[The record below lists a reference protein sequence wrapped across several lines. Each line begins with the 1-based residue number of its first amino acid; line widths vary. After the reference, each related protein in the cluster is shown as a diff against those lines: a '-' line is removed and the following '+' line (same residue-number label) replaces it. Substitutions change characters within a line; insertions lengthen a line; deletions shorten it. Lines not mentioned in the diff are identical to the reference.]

1 MKPNC
6 INGARVCL
14 KILGMNNNKY
24 ILIIG
29 FLALLPLLFA
39 SCEKA
44 FMEDEA
50 GADPETVFDEV
61 WTFADRH
68 YSFFREKG
76 VDWDAIYDQYR
87 EKVRPD
93 MSQVD
98 LFDLCAAMLYE
109 LRDGHVNLVSSFDRS
124 RYWDWF
130 LDSPENFYYS
140 IVQRYY
146 MQDRQ
151 RYIGPLQFVKLERDV
166 FYVYYGSFA
175 NAISESNLN
184 ILINTLNSAG
194 GRPGLIID
202 VRNNGGGSP
211 DNARDIA
218 SRFTGE
224 RRFAGTNYIK
234 NGPGHED
241 FRAEEVYIRPHDG
254 PRFDGKVVVLTNR
267 KSYSATTYFA
277 QYMKVLPHVTLVG
290 DATGGG
296 GGIPAFRDLPN
307 GWMLRL
313 SSSRFLDPDG
323 NSIEPGV
330 EPHITLHLSPESIK
344 QGRDDILE
352 EALEIL
358 R

>member
-1 MKPNC
+1 
-6 INGARVCL
+6 
-14 KILGMNNNKY
+14 MNKNRY
-24 ILIIG
+24 IIIG
-29 FLALLPLLFA
+29 LLAMLPLFP
-39 SCEKA
+39 SCEKV

-50 GADPETVFDEV
+50 SNDPQTVFDEV

-68 YSFFREKG
+68 YSFFREKE
-76 VDWDAIYDQYR
+76 VDWDAVYDQYH
-87 EKVRPD
+87 EKVQFD
-93 MSQVD
+93 MGPVE
-98 LFDLCAAMLYE
+98 LFDLCADMLYE

-124 RYWDWF
+124 RYWDWY

-140 IVQRYY
+140 IIQRHYL
-146 MQDRQ
+146 QNRQ
-151 RYIGPLQFVKLERDV
+151 RYIGPLQFVKLEQGIY
-166 FYVYYGSFA
+166 YVYYGSFA
-175 NAISESNLN
+175 NTVSESNLN
-184 ILINTLNSAG
+184 MLINTLDSAG

-218 SRFTGE
+218 ARFTGE

-241 FRAEEVYIRPHDG
+241 FREEEVHIRPHDG

-277 QYMKVLPHVTLVG
+277 QYMKVLPNVTLVG
-290 DATGGG
+290 DTTGGG
-296 GGIPAFRDLPN
+296 GGLPAFRDLPN
-307 GWMLRL
+307 GWILRL

-323 NSIEPGV
+323 NSIEAGV
-330 EPHITLHLSPESIK
+330 SPHITQHLSPGSIE
-344 QGRDDILE
+344 QGRDDIIE